1 MLHTS
6 KLSCSV
12 TKFSHKRTSRTIKGV
27 FTPVGIRQALKKRM
41 NVLYFRAGE
50 KDPVYS
56 DILHWSSLHSYMY
69 CCGNMGKKRVKE
81 RKWESEREK
90 MGENITKRFF
100 PFPLQNKNV
109 SINSNAAIV
118 TSTSTSGNITTV
130 CGDDCNNNTQCCIHF
145 ITSTAHCH
153 PYIWSLHTGSTLQ
166 FGLSLLK
173 CLHSAVKE
181 NTWKYSQ
188 TCWLC
193 FHCMLS

>member
-41 NVLYFRAGE
+41 NVVYFRAGE

-81 RKWESEREK
+81 RKWEKTLQKVFFLSLSKIK
-90 MGENITKRFF
+90 MSALIAMQ
-100 PFPLQNKNV
+100 PLWHPLLLL
-109 SINSNAAIV
+109 V
-118 TSTSTSGNITTV
+118 TS
-130 CGDDCNNNTQCCIHF
+130 Q
-145 ITSTAHCH
+145 
-153 PYIWSLHTGSTLQ
+153 
-166 FGLSLLK
+166 LSVEMIATII
-173 CLHSAVKE
+173 HSAV
-181 NTWKYSQ
+181 YI
-188 TCWLC
+188 
-193 FHCMLS
+193 LSLPLHIATHTSGAYILEVHFNLS